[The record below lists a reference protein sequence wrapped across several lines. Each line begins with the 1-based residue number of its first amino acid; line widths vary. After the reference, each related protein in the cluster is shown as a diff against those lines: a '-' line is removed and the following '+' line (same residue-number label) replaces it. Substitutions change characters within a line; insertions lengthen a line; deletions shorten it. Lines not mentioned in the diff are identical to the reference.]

1 MHLFATLL
9 DPVSVPHTV
18 MVICLVASLGLGLGH
33 FKIFGVNIGIA
44 GVLFTGLLFGHFGV
58 TIDEHVLEFVRE
70 FGLILFVYAIGLQV
84 GPGFFS
90 SIRKGGLPLNLMAA
104 SVVLLGVGMTLIAH
118 FVGKIPIESAVGVL
132 SGATTNTPSLGAAQ
146 QALRDIVGPTSDLV
160 KLPGLGYAVAYPFG
174 VIGIILAMLSI
185 KALFRIHPEKELD
198 LFSSHTKAQAPKLH
212 SVNLEVTNGT
222 LAGLPIGRVPGF
234 PTAAVVISRIMHNG
248 DVAVAHPTTHLAVG
262 DIVLAVGPK
271 EKLDELEVILGK
283 KSETD
288 LREVDSNISTQ
299 RVTVTRKSVLGKTL
313 NDLALPRRFGVTV
326 TRLSRM
332 GLEFA
337 AHPELSLKFGDTLLM
352 VGEPEAIKEAA
363 TDVGNSP
370 KDLNDPQIIPLLV
383 GITVGVIFGSL
394 PLALPGLPA
403 PVRLGLA
410 GGPLIIAIVLSRIGQ
425 SGPLVWHTP
434 VSANLMIRELGIS
447 LFLTCVGLKSGGKFV
462 ATLMS
467 GDGVAWVLWGAAITL
482 IPLLIVGFVARYF
495 IKTNYT
501 ALCGVLAGAMTDPP
515 ALAFA
520 NTYLGSE
527 LPALSY
533 ATVYPLTMLMRV
545 LSTQALVLL
554 LMR

>member
-1 MHLFATLL
+1 MHLIATLM

-18 MVICLVASLGLGLGH
+18 MVICLVASLGLALGH
-33 FKIFGVNIGIA
+33 VKIFGVNVGIA

-58 TIDEHVLEFVRE
+58 TIDDHVLEFVRE

-90 SIRKGGLPLNLMAA
+90 SIRKGGLPLNVMAS
-104 SVVLLGVGMTLIAH
+104 SVVLLGVGMTLVAH

-132 SGATTNTPSLGAAQ
+132 AGATTNTPSLGAAQ
-146 QALRDIVGPTSDLV
+146 QALRDVVGPTSELV
-160 KLPGLGYAVAYPFG
+160 KLPALGYAVAYPFG
-174 VIGIILAMLSI
+174 VVGIIAAMLTI
-185 KALFRIHPEKELD
+185 KALFRINPEKELD
-198 LFSSHTKAQAPKLH
+198 LFSSHSKAQAPKLH
-212 SVNLEVTNGT
+212 TVNLDVTNSAIT
-222 LAGLPIGRVPGF
+222 GLPIGHVPGF
-234 PTAAVVISRIMHNG
+234 PTASVVISRIQHNG
-248 DVAVAHPTTHLAVG
+248 DITVARPTTTLAVG
-262 DIVLAVGPK
+262 DVVLAVGPK
-271 EKLDELEVILGK
+271 EKLDELESILGK
-283 KSETD
+283 KSDVD
-288 LREVDSNISTQ
+288 LREVESNISTQ
-299 RVTVTRKSVLGKTL
+299 RIAVTRKSVLGKTL
-313 NDLALPRRFGVTV
+313 GNLALSRRFGVSV

-337 AHPELSLKFGDTLLM
+337 AHPDLSLKFGDTLLV
-352 VGEPEAIKEAA
+352 VGEPAAIQEVS
-363 TDVGNSP
+363 TDLGNSP
-370 KDLNDPQIIPLLV
+370 KDLNDPQIIPLLM

-394 PLALPGLPA
+394 PLAIPGLPA

-410 GGPLIIAIVLSRIGQ
+410 GGPLIISIILARIGQ
-425 SGPLVWHTP
+425 WGPLVWHTP

-467 GDGVAWVLWGAAITL
+467 GDGVSWVLWGAAITL
-482 IPLLIVGFVARYF
+482 IPLLLVGFISRF
-495 IKTNYT
+495 IYKTNFT

-533 ATVYPLTMLMRV
+533 ATVYPLTMLLRV

>member
-18 MVICLVASLGLGLGH
+18 MVICLVASLGLALGH

-104 SVVLLGVGMTLIAH
+104 SVVLLGVGMTLVAH
-118 FVGKIPIESAVGVL
+118 FVGQIPIESAVGVL

-146 QALRDIVGPTSDLV
+146 QALRDVVGPTSDLV

-174 VIGIILAMLSI
+174 VIGIIIAMLTI
-185 KALFRIHPEKELD
+185 KGVFRILPEKELEQ
-198 LFSSHTKAQAPKLH
+198 FSSHTKVPKLH
-212 SVNLEVTNGT
+212 SVNLEVTNPT
-222 LAGLPIGRVPGF
+222 LEGLPIGRVPGF
-234 PTAAVVISRIMHNG
+234 PESAVVISRFMRKG
-248 DVAVAHPTTHLAVG
+248 EVTVAHPTTTLAVG
-262 DIVLAVGPK
+262 DVVLAVGPK
-271 EKLDELEVILGK
+271 DKLEALEGILGK
-283 KSETD
+283 KASID
-288 LREVDSNISTQ
+288 LRDVESNIT
-299 RVTVTRKSVLGKTL
+299 TKNLAVTRKHVLGKTIGE
-313 NDLALPRRFGVTV
+313 LALQNRFGVTV

-337 AHPELSLKFGDTLLM
+337 AHPDLSLKFGDTLLV
-352 VGEPEAIKEAA
+352 VGEPEAIKEASSEL
-363 TDVGNSP
+363 GNSP
-370 KDLNDPQIIPLLV
+370 KDLNDPQIIPLLM

-394 PLALPGLPA
+394 PLAIPGLPA

-410 GGPLIIAIVLSRIGQ
+410 GGPLIIAIILARIGQ
-425 SGPLVWHTP
+425 WGPLVWHTP

-467 GDGVAWVLWGAAITL
+467 GDGVAWILWGAAITL
-482 IPLLIVGFVARYF
+482 IPLLIVGFVARS
-495 IKTNYT
+495 ILKTNYT

-533 ATVYPLTMLMRV
+533 ATVYPLTMLLRV

-554 LMR
+554 FMR